1 MNYFLKAF
9 PSNEWSGPAW
19 YKPIFRKDEKFPKG
33 FELVHFHPVDLGHGT
48 ATTIEAGETAKIL
61 TKTSFQ
67 EYSIIDLQGEILS
80 IMNQP
85 LMSLPL

>member
-1 MNYFLKAF
+1 MWSKVNYFLKAF

-61 TKTSFQ
+61 TKTSEGF
-67 EYSIIDLQGEILS
+67 SFVNDLAALI
-80 IMNQP
+80 N
-85 LMSLPL
+85 SLCPS